1 MAITFQKTILASLQ
15 NPFFFQVKPLLNIVR
30 VEDELK
36 AKDEEIADLKD
47 KLEKEET
54 LRKDYEEKCVT
65 LLAEK
70 NDLTIQLQ
78 AVSETIQIFVF
89 S

>member
-1 MAITFQKTILASLQ
+1 M
-15 NPFFFQVKPLLNIVR
+15 LNVVR

-36 AKDEEIADLKD
+36 AKDEEIGVMKE
-47 KLEKEET
+47 KLEKEEK
-54 LRKDYEEKCVT
+54 LRKEYEEKCVT

-78 AVSETIQIFVF
+78 AVSYLYHKILNC
-89 S
+89 